1 MILGKSPIIPILV
14 VHDSSWIRDLASS
27 LVACGFPLIEITLRT
42 QQSWDAVEKVK
53 DLPGLDVGVGSVTN
67 VNDLKRAHEI
77 GLKFAVSPGFND
89 SLLEVAQELDIPYLP
104 GVATPSEMI
113 RAMELGIDLVKWFPA
128 ETLGGISALRAL
140 SAPFPN
146 LRFIPTG
153 GITRELSAN
162 YLRESNVQAIGGSW
176 MFPKE
181 LMVNKDLAGLEKC
194 FKEALKGVEK

>member
-140 SAPFPN
+140 SAPFPS